1 MNSSL
6 RVLHFSDIHVGL
18 AVRHMEWKNWFSK
31 RAVGAINLLRG
42 RSKCFDDAREK
53 IEAIVQFRAVNNID
67 LVINTG
73 DYTALGLETELREAR
88 RLVDP
93 LMHPSE
99 NFITVPGNHDIYV
112 DEIKSHAHFF
122 EQFRSVLYSDMP
134 EYCRGGHWPLIR
146 LAGPDVA
153 VIALNSARPNP
164 VPWVSSGC
172 IPPEQLNILDEILAD
187 GRLHGRFI
195 FIVTHYA
202 PLLADGSSDTRMH
215 GIINAERFLDKCRLI
230 QSGAILCGHVHETYH
245 VPADGLNC
253 DIYCA
258 GSAVAEGKEGF
269 WVYEVDE
276 EGVRAER
283 ICWNRA
289 ERLFMAEP

>member
-1 MNSSL
+1 
-6 RVLHFSDIHVGL
+6 
-18 AVRHMEWKNWFSK
+18 MEWKEWFSK

-42 RSKCFDDAREK
+42 RGKIFDDAREK
-53 IEAIVQFRAVNNID
+53 IEALIRFKEANNID

-73 DYTALGLETELREAR
+73 DYTALGLESELKEAR
-88 RLVDP
+88 LLVDP

-112 DEIKSHAHFF
+112 DEVKSHSFFF

-146 LAGPDVA
+146 LAGPHVG

-164 VPWVSSGC
+164 WPWMSSGS
-172 IPPEQLNILDEILAD
+172 IPQEQLDVLDEILAD
-187 GRLHGRFI
+187 DRLRGRFI
-195 FIVTHYA
+195 FIITHYA
-202 PLLADGSSDTRMH
+202 PLLADGTSDTRLH

-230 QSGAILCGHVHETYH
+230 QSGAILCGHVHQTYH
-245 VPADGLNC
+245 VPANGLNC

-258 GSAVAEGKEGF
+258 GSAVTEGNEGF
-269 WVYEVDE
+269 WVYEVE
-276 EGVRAER
+276 EAGVKAKR
-283 ICWNRA
+283 IRWNKA
-289 ERLFMAEP
+289 ERLFIVEP